1 MPKVP
6 KRKESEVAKVKLNL
20 DVSMCDVLILY
31 ALSKYPSNIHL
42 ANLKKLLNVIDLE
55 SYNYNYDIYNR
66 LLVVSHIL
74 DARLNEELSNMT
86 LIRNEVEKDPLVKD
100 ITKDINWSDDAL
112 TIPDVQKVSK
122 YVESKMQ
129 YYLFE
134 CAMPNIIKK
143 WESCQKTGF
152 NTSNEVVEEIKSDM
166 TSVVANMQASNI
178 GTQILRRFSFA
189 DPQLDKLIYAVVDQQ
204 KQPTSILRTG
214 MRQMNAMLDPG
225 FRSGKLYTFLGPS
238 GKFKS
243 GTLLNIADQIR
254 TFNPQA
260 ESLTPDGRRNTIL
273 FVTMENDIPLTVER
287 IFSMYAP
294 NDKSF
299 LDSTYEEVLDVIK
312 NKGNFRYSD
321 TKGIDIDIRFFKNLE
336 INTNDLYNII
346 EDMHKNGANCICLIL
361 DYLKRIESA
370 TNCHGDEVVRAA
382 NASNELKNLAE
393 HYHIPVIT
401 AQQIN
406 RNGNSVL
413 DAASRAGKADLI
425 NFVGNSDIGGAWAVV
440 ENSDWICLLNLER
453 KASTGELFVSF
464 KRTKQRAGSNGGKN
478 DSLCTYFNHP
488 FVPDSALR
496 LQTDVDKDRC
506 ASVVTLKSDIEA
518 VDLNELDTGAGIRPI
533 VMRANTTAHDAL
545 ETLGF
550 VS

>member
-6 KRKESEVAKVKLNL
+6 KRKDDAVAKVKLNL

-42 ANLKKLLNVIDLE
+42 ANLKKLLKVIDLE
-55 SYNYNYDIYNR
+55 AYNYNYDIYNR
-66 LLVVSHIL
+66 LLVVKHIL
-74 DARLNEELSNMT
+74 EARLDMELSNLT

-100 ITKDINWSDDAL
+100 VLTNVNWSDDGL
-112 TIPDVQKVSK
+112 TIPDVQKVSS

-129 YYLFE
+129 YYLFD
-134 CAMPNIIKK
+134 CAMPKIIKK

-152 NTSNEVVEEIKSDM
+152 DTTDDVMEDLKRDM
-166 TSVVANMQASNI
+166 TDVVANMQASNI

-189 DPQLDKLIYAVVDQQ
+189 DPQIDQLIYAVVDQS

-225 FRSGKLYTFLGPS
+225 FRSGKLYMFLGPS

-254 TFNPQA
+254 KFNPQA
-260 ESLTPDGRRNTIL
+260 EALTPDGRRNTIL
-273 FVTMENDIPLTVER
+273 FITMENDIPLTIER
-287 IFSMYAP
+287 VFSMYAP
-294 NDKSF
+294 NDKGF
-299 LDSTYEEVLDVIK
+299 LDSTYEEVVDIIK
-312 NKGNFRYSD
+312 NKGNFTYSD

-336 INTNDLYNII
+336 INTNDIYNII

-361 DYLKRIESA
+361 DYLKRIQSA
-370 TNCHGDEVVRAA
+370 ADCKGDEVVRAA

-413 DAASRAGKADLI
+413 DAADRAGKADLI

-440 ENSDWICLLNLER
+440 ENADWICMLNLER
-453 KASTGELFVSF
+453 KSSTGELFVSF
-464 KRTKQRAGSNGGKN
+464 KRTKQRAGSSGGKN

-496 LQTDVDKDRC
+496 LQTDVDKDKC
-506 ASVVTLKSDIEA
+506 VSVVTLKSDIEA

-533 VMRANTTAHDAL
+533 VMRSSTTSKDAL